1 MKGFKKGQSGNPTGR
16 PKGKTPATLFR
27 SSIANAM
34 PEIIAAL
41 VESAKAG
48 DVAAA
53 KVLLE
58 RVCPALKLQAMP
70 VSIPLAGSL
79 AQQGDEII
87 RATMTGSIP
96 PDIGAQLI
104 TALANQAKIVEIDE
118 LVKRLDILEVKING
132 NQ

>member
-1 MKGFKKGQSGNPTGR
+1 MTFIKGQSGNPKGK
-16 PKGKTPATLFR
+16 PKDKTPATQFR
-27 SSIANAM
+27 KTIVQHM
-34 PEIIAAL
+34 PEIITML
-41 VESAKAG
+41 VEQAKAG

-58 RVCPALKLQAMP
+58 RVCPTLKPMATP
-70 VSIPLAGSL
+70 VNIQIAGTL

-104 TALANQAKIVEIDE
+104 TALAAQAKIIEIDE
-118 LVKRLDILEVKING
+118 LTQRIEILEGKK
-132 NQ
+132 